1 MIVLRVERNASIG
14 WSLMVGSNS
23 QKYPKIPSFLI
34 QTSSHSYYVTK
45 PWQHTACQSCGKSC
59 RTYPVHQPCVLN
71 YCVEVQLEEE
81 LQRRQ
86 QWQEGKQDE
95 EALGY
100 YYTVLYYYVVE
111 STSSSQGPREK
122 PQLYMLST
130 NYFLL
135 VWFACRRHTSFQ
147 RTTASKSSLHYQK
160 QYRSSSRR
168 RSTLSLSSSQC
179 HTTLKPTTK
188 ATKSFPDTYSFIN
201 LAELFLSR

>member
-1 MIVLRVERNASIG
+1 MIVLRVERNACIG
-14 WSLMVGSNS
+14 WSLMVGSNC

-34 QTSSHSYYVTK
+34 QTSSHSCYVTK
-45 PWQHTACQSCGKSC
+45 TLVAYCGKSC

-100 YYTVLYYYVVE
+100 YYTVLYYVVE

-168 RSTLSLSSSQC
+168 RSTLSSSQC
-179 HTTLKPTTK
+179 HITLKPTTK
-188 ATKSFPDTYSFIN
+188 ATKSFPDTYSFTN